1 MACLNA
7 EFVTAQFVIPVC
19 PYIFLIMIVT
29 LSLKMS
35 VFCGGSRTHQV
46 SHFSCLVGTIF

>member
-19 PYIFLIMIVT
+19 PYIFLVMIVT

-35 VFCGGSRTHQV
+35 LFFVVASELTKYLILAVWWG
-46 SHFSCLVGTIF
+46 

>member
-19 PYIFLIMIVT
+19 PYIFLVMIVT

-35 VFCGGSRTHQV
+35 
-46 SHFSCLVGTIF
+46 